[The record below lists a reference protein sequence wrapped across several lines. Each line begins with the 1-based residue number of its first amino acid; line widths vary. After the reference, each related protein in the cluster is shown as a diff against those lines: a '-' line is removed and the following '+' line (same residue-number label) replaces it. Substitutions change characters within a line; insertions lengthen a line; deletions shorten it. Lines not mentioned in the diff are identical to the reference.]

1 MRAART
7 ARSTMTTI
15 VAGLALAEPSAAAVP
30 YKTIASS
37 GPLVSVSVG
46 NEGSCQIGYRGDAR
60 LELYP
65 SSTTPGDCGTLVAVG
80 PTLYAPAFAQHGSTA
95 TSSLGATTAFTAVSQ
110 TDVSGAG
117 SAASPYTVTTVY
129 DVGATGLR
137 VTEVDTYVT
146 GQEYYRTDVTLRNG
160 GASAQAG
167 VLYRAGDCYLQ
178 ESDTGFGFVEAANR
192 GPGCARNANNAPA
205 GRIEQWVPL
214 TAGSSY
220 MEDRFSAVWAAI
232 ASRQPLPNTC
242 KCTEALDNGAG
253 LSWSFSVA
261 PGTTSTYSHLTVFSP
276 TGVTGGQQTQPATPP
291 APAPPAPAPPAAA
304 PPTIS
309 SAEVPRV
316 LPLPSNRRC
325 TSRRAFPIRVRQYRR
340 LRFSFAIVAVNGR
353 RVPVYVYTTRRLRL
367 TRIGAAYLNRRRFRA
382 FVDLRGV
389 AKGRYAVRVTA
400 VTADGQVLS
409 FTRRYR
415 TCTRRLAGS
424 IPRL

>member
-1 MRAART
+1 MRPART
-7 ARSTMTTI
+7 ARSITTTFV
-15 VAGLALAEPSAAAVP
+15 VALALAAPAEAAVP

-65 SSTTPGDCGTLVAVG
+65 SGTTPADCGTLVAIG
-80 PTLYAPAFAQHGSTA
+80 PTLYAPAFAQHGGTA
-95 TSSLGATTAFTAVSQ
+95 TSSLGATTALTPVSQ
-110 TDVSGAG
+110 ADVSGAG
-117 SAASPYTVTTVY
+117 STASPYTITTVY
-129 DVGATGLR
+129 DVGTTGLR
-137 VTEVDTYVT
+137 ITEVDVYVT
-146 GQEYYRTDVTLRNG
+146 GQEYYRTDITLRNG
-160 GASAQAG
+160 GSSAQTG

-178 ESDTGFGFVEAANR
+178 ESDTGYGFVETANR
-192 GPGCARNANNAPA
+192 GPGCARNANNSPA

-220 MEDRFSAVWAAI
+220 MEDRYSAVWAAI
-232 ASRQPLPNTC
+232 AGRQPLPNTC
-242 KCTEALDNGAG
+242 KCTEAVDNGAG

-276 TGVTGGQQTQPATPP
+276 TGVTGGQQTQPAAPP
-291 APAPPAPAPPAAA
+291 APAPPAPAPPAPA
-304 PPTIS
+304 PPAIS
-309 SAEVPRV
+309 SSEVPRV

-325 TSRRAFPIRVRQYRR
+325 TSRRAFPIRVRRYRG

-353 RVPVYVYTTRRLRL
+353 RVAVYVYTTRRIRV
-367 TRIGAAYLNRRRFRA
+367 TRIGARYLNVRRFRA
-382 FVDLRGV
+382 FVDLRGL
-389 AKGRYAVRVTA
+389 ARGRYAVRVTA